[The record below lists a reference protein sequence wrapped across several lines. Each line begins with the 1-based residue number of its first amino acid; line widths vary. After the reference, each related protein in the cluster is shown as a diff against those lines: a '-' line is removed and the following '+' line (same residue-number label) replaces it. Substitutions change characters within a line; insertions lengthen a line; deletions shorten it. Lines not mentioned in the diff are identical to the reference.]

1 MTAPATT
8 SHPSA
13 LWARIKSRLYI
24 FPFTSTIDIHTPAIH
39 GVTMQRSTGITIS
52 AILVFVGSGFTLLPA
67 FVAAFLAAF
76 AHTSRASHFLP
87 KPLLWVGAIVYLGLA
102 TWGIATGVGL
112 LRLRE
117 WSRVSQL
124 IFSALLVLAVVGA
137 MMLPFINFPVS
148 PNDPDPEFTRRVM
161 SSMKIGIAGFYGVLA
176 SLGAWWLYYFNK
188 GSVRAQFR
196 SAQFQA
202 APVLGVALPESV
214 HPTPPHSFI
223 VPPPA
228 ATSPRPVSISV
239 VAVLLLVGSAIL
251 PVHMI
256 IGTPVLLFGFL
267 LSGAP
272 AVLLAVLT
280 CAANAAAGIG
290 LFKLKLWARNL
301 AIGLVLFAMLNI
313 LLTVFMPGS
322 QSRWDQAMQTISEKW
337 GTPSTTP
344 PPHIPLWLTMLSSV
358 PVVFLELYFL
368 ITRKPAFSTQP
379 QNHPPAQ

>member
-1 MTAPATT
+1 
-8 SHPSA
+8 
-13 LWARIKSRLYI
+13 
-24 FPFTSTIDIHTPAIH
+24 
-39 GVTMQRSTGITIS
+39 MQRSTGITIS

-137 MMLPFINFPVS
+137 MMLPFINFPVP

-161 SSMKIGIAGFYGVLA
+161 SSMKIGLAGFYGVLA

-228 ATSPRPVSISV
+228 ATSARPVSISV
-239 VAVLLLVGSAIL
+239 VAVLLLVGSAML
-251 PVHMI
+251 PLSLLYRA
-256 IGTPVLLFGFL
+256 PVWLFGFFVSGWRASLIVAL
-267 LSGAP
+267 LG
-272 AVLLAVLT
+272 LAHL
-280 CAANAAAGIG
+280 AAGVG
-290 LFKLKLWARNL
+290 LLKLKPWARIL
-301 AIGLVLFAMLNI
+301 AICIAIFSLLNI
-313 LLTVFMPGS
+313 LLTVFLPGS
-322 QSRWDQAMQTISEKW
+322 QSRWDRAMQAIMDKW
-337 GTPSTTP
+337 GMPATITM
-344 PPHIPLWLTMLSSV
+344 PHLPVWLMMLPAV
-358 PVVFLELYFL
+358 PVALAELYFL
-368 ITRKPAFSTQP
+368 ITEKAAFSTQP
-379 QNHPPAQ
+379 QNHLPAQ